1 VTTRGKIALAGIAS
15 RLLCGARSLLGL
27 KNRFVA
33 KRGGVLWE
41 LDLEQGVDFA
51 IYLFGAFE
59 PDVVAACRKLC
70 RRGNVC
76 LDIGANIGAHTLPL
90 GEFVGPEGRVHAFEP
105 TDFAYR
111 KLLRNISLNDHLAAG
126 IFSSQVFLGRDAP
139 MSVPDT
145 ICSSWP
151 LRQQA
156 GLDPMHG
163 GRAESAGG
171 ARCDTLDDWMSREKP
186 ERIDLLKLDVDGHEL
201 DVLRGAEELLK
212 AHKPTLIVEFAPYVF
227 EGKTEGFDELVY
239 FFKDRNY
246 EASFLSGKHLPL
258 DVNLKTLIPQGA
270 GLNAILTPR

>member
-1 VTTRGKIALAGIAS
+1 MTTRRKIALAGIAS
-15 RLLCGARSLLGL
+15 RFFCAGRNLLGL

-59 PDVVAACRKLC
+59 PDVVASCRKLC
-70 RRGNVC
+70 RRGDVC

-126 IFSSQVFLGRDAP
+126 IFSSQVFLGRDAS

-151 LRQQA
+151 LRQGA

-163 GRAESAGG
+163 GRAESAGD
-171 ARCDTLDDWMSREKP
+171 ARCDTLDDWMSRENP

-201 DVLRGAEELLK
+201 DVLHGAKELLK

-227 EGKTEGFDELVY
+227 EGKSEGFDELVY

-246 EASFLSGKHLPL
+246 EASFLNGGHLAL
-258 DVNLKTLIPQGA
+258 DLNLKTLIPQGA
-270 GLNAILTPR
+270 GLNAILTPL

>member
-1 VTTRGKIALAGIAS
+1 MTTRRKIALAGIAS
-15 RLLCGARSLLGL
+15 RFLCAGRNLLGL

-33 KRGGVLWE
+33 KRGGILWE

-51 IYLFGAFE
+51 IFLFGAFE

-70 RRGNVC
+70 RRRDVC

-90 GEFVGPEGRVHAFEP
+90 AEFVGPEGRVHAFEP

-126 IFSSQVFLGRDAP
+126 IFSSQVFLGRDAA

-151 LRQQA
+151 LRQDA

-163 GRAESAGG
+163 GRAESAGD
-171 ARCDTLDDWMSREKP
+171 ARCDSLDDWMSREKP

-246 EASFLSGKHLPL
+246 EASFLSGKHLAL
-258 DVNLKTLIPQGA
+258 DLNLKTLIPQGA